1 MKFVEIK
8 NAVLKGSVILPP
20 SKSAAQRALICS
32 FLAGGG
38 TVKPIIDS
46 RDMQA
51 AVGAAKSLENGE
63 KIINCIESG
72 NTLRFF
78 IPVAA
83 ALGKEVTFI
92 GEGRLPQ
99 RPLGEYLKLLPAH
112 GVQVKRESDAS
123 LPLEI
128 SGKLE
133 SGVYEIR
140 GDISSQYITGLLFA
154 LPLLGGDSE
163 IRLTTPLQSK
173 PYVDMTLKVL
183 SDYSVKV
190 TLTDQGYFV
199 PGNQK
204 YKIRDYTVEGDWSH
218 AAFFMSAAAIGGR
231 ITLKGLDMDSAQGDK
246 AVVDVMRMFGA
257 DVQAD
262 ENGITCS
269 KGELRGIEIDCT
281 NIPDMVPAIAVTA
294 AFAKGKTVIKGAER
308 LRYKESDR
316 LEAVVSNLKKMHVP
330 VCETADGMI
339 IEPDGNVCGA
349 ELRGYNDHRIVMA
362 FSVAGLFANGRTVI
376 DDADSINKTYPS
388 FFDDYNKLGGKA
400 NVFSA
405 G

>member
-1 MKFVEIK
+1 MKFVKIEYASL
-8 NAVLKGSVILPP
+8 NGSVVLPP
-20 SKSAAQRALICS
+20 SKSAAQRAVICS

-38 TVKPIIDS
+38 SVEPIIGS
-46 RDMQA
+46 KDMQA
-51 AVGAAKSLENGE
+51 AVGAAQSLKNGD

-83 ALGKEVTFI
+83 ALGRNVTFI

-99 RPLGEYLKLLPAH
+99 RPLGEYLRLLPEH
-112 GVQVKRESDAS
+112 GVKIKSGGS

-128 SGKLE
+128 SGQLH

-154 LPLLGGDSE
+154 LPLLDGDSE

-173 PYVDMTLKVL
+173 PYVDMTVKIL
-183 SDYSVKV
+183 SDYAVEIEQ
-190 TLTDQGYFV
+190 TDYGYFV
-199 PGNQK
+199 RGNQA
-204 YKIRDYTVEGDWSH
+204 YRIRDYVVEGDWSH
-218 AAFFMSAAAIGGR
+218 AAFFMSAAAIGGT

-246 AVVDVMRMFGA
+246 AVVDVMRRFGA
-257 DVQAD
+257 DVKAD
-262 ENGITCS
+262 ENGVTCS
-269 KGELRGIEIDCT
+269 AGALHGIEIDCT
-281 NIPDMVPAIAVTA
+281 DIPDMVPAIAVTA
-294 AFAKGKTVIKGAER
+294 AFAKGQTVIKGAER
-308 LRYKESDR
+308 LRFKESDR
-316 LEAVVSNLKKMHVP
+316 LEAVASNLRKMNVD

-339 IEPDGNVCGA
+339 IAPNGNVRGA
-349 ELRGYNDHRIVMA
+349 ELKGYNDHRIVMA
-362 FSVAGLFANGRTVI
+362 FAVAGLFAQGDTVI

>member
-1 MKFVEIK
+1 MKFVKIE
-8 NAVLKGSVILPP
+8 NAALNGSVVLPP
-20 SKSAAQRALICS
+20 SKSAAQRAVICS

-38 TVKPIIDS
+38 SVEPIIGS
-46 RDMQA
+46 KDMQA
-51 AVGAAKSLENGE
+51 AVGAAQSLKNGD

-83 ALGKEVTFI
+83 ALGRNVTFI

-99 RPLGEYLKLLPAH
+99 RPLGEYLRLLPEH
-112 GVQVKRESDAS
+112 GVKIKSGGS

-128 SGKLE
+128 SGQLH

-154 LPLLGGDSE
+154 LPLLDGDSE

-173 PYVDMTLKVL
+173 PYVDMTVKIL
-183 SDYSVKV
+183 SDYAVEIEQ
-190 TLTDQGYFV
+190 TDYGYFV
-199 PGNQK
+199 RGNQA
-204 YKIRDYTVEGDWSH
+204 YRIRDYVVEGDWSH
-218 AAFFMSAAAIGGR
+218 AAFFMSAAAIGGT

-246 AVVDVMRMFGA
+246 AVVDVMRRFGA
-257 DVQAD
+257 DVKAD
-262 ENGITCS
+262 ENGVTCS
-269 KGELRGIEIDCT
+269 AGALHGIEIDCMD
-281 NIPDMVPAIAVTA
+281 IPDMVPAIAVTA
-294 AFAKGKTVIKGAER
+294 AFAKGQTVIKGAER
-308 LRYKESDR
+308 LRFKESDR
-316 LEAVVSNLKKMHVP
+316 LEAVASNLRKMNVD

-339 IEPDGNVCGA
+339 IATNGNVRGA
-349 ELRGYNDHRIVMA
+349 ELKGYNDHRIVMA
-362 FSVAGLFANGRTVI
+362 FAVAGLFAQGDTVI

>member
-1 MKFVEIK
+1 MKFVKIE
-8 NAVLKGSVILPP
+8 NAALNGSVVLPP
-20 SKSAAQRALICS
+20 SKSAAQRAVICS

-38 TVKPIIDS
+38 SVEPIIGS
-46 RDMQA
+46 KDMQA
-51 AVGAAKSLENGE
+51 AVGAAQSLKNGD

-83 ALGKEVTFI
+83 ALGRNVTFI

-99 RPLGEYLKLLPAH
+99 RPLGEYLRLLPEH
-112 GVQVKRESDAS
+112 GVKIKSGGS

-128 SGKLE
+128 SGQLH

-154 LPLLGGDSE
+154 LPLLDGDSE

-173 PYVDMTLKVL
+173 PYVDMTVKIL
-183 SDYSVKV
+183 SDYAVEIEQ
-190 TLTDQGYFV
+190 TDYGYFV
-199 PGNQK
+199 RGNQA
-204 YKIRDYTVEGDWSH
+204 YRIRDYVVEGDWSH
-218 AAFFMSAAAIGGR
+218 AAFFMSAAAIGGT

-246 AVVDVMRMFGA
+246 AVVDVMRRFGA
-257 DVQAD
+257 DVKAD
-262 ENGITCS
+262 ENGVTCS
-269 KGELRGIEIDCT
+269 AGALHGIEIDCT
-281 NIPDMVPAIAVTA
+281 DIPDMVPAIAVTA
-294 AFAKGKTVIKGAER
+294 AFAKGQTVIKGAER
-308 LRYKESDR
+308 LRFKESDR
-316 LEAVVSNLKKMHVP
+316 LEAVASNLRKMNVD

-339 IEPDGNVCGA
+339 IATNGNVRGA
-349 ELRGYNDHRIVMA
+349 ELKGYNDHRIVMA
-362 FSVAGLFANGRTVI
+362 FAVAGLFAQGDTVI

-388 FFDDYNKLGGKA
+388 FFDVYNKLGGKA

>member
-1 MKFVEIK
+1 MKFVKIE
-8 NAVLKGSVILPP
+8 NAALNGSVVLPP
-20 SKSAAQRALICS
+20 SKSAAQRAVICS

-38 TVKPIIDS
+38 SVEPIIGS
-46 RDMQA
+46 KDMQA
-51 AVGAAKSLENGE
+51 AVGAAQSLKNGD

-83 ALGKEVTFI
+83 ALGRNVTFV

-99 RPLGEYLKLLPAH
+99 RPLGEYLRLLPEH
-112 GVQVKRESDAS
+112 GVKIKSGGS

-128 SGKLE
+128 SGQLH

-154 LPLLGGDSE
+154 LPLLDGDSE

-173 PYVDMTLKVL
+173 PYVDMTVKIL
-183 SDYSVKV
+183 SDYAVEIEQ
-190 TLTDQGYFV
+190 TDYGYFV
-199 PGNQK
+199 RGNQA
-204 YKIRDYTVEGDWSH
+204 YRIRDYVVEGDWSH
-218 AAFFMSAAAIGGR
+218 AAFFMSAAAIGGT

-246 AVVDVMRMFGA
+246 AVVDVMRRFGA
-257 DVQAD
+257 DVKAD
-262 ENGITCS
+262 ENGVTCS
-269 KGELRGIEIDCT
+269 AGALHGIEIDCMD
-281 NIPDMVPAIAVTA
+281 IPDMVPAIAVTA
-294 AFAKGKTVIKGAER
+294 AFAKGQTVIKGAER
-308 LRYKESDR
+308 LRFKESDR
-316 LEAVVSNLKKMHVP
+316 LEAVASNLRKMNVD

-339 IEPDGNVCGA
+339 IATNGNVRGA
-349 ELRGYNDHRIVMA
+349 ELKGYNDHRIVMA
-362 FSVAGLFANGRTVI
+362 FAVAGLFAQGDTVI